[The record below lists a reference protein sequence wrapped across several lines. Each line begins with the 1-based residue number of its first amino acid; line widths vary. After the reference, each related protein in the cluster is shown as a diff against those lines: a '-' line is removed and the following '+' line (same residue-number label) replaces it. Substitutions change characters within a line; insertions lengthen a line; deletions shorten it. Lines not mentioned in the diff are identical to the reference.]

1 MDSRAW
7 SALYL
12 QWTSSVTQNVPTSS
26 VTQKREPAVS
36 FVENEVGENA
46 EDLYLFFFFFLVK
59 LMRCHKRAAWHAR
72 LSFLWRCLAATAT
85 RAGLIAD
92 RVAGLQ
98 RGPAAF
104 RLDALVHHALVLRLR
119 RRRRWWPLADLF
131 TLLLGDP
138 TRRDDRT
145 AVLIALV
152 LVGRWRRRRRWR
164 PLADLFTLLL
174 GDPTRRDDRTAVLI
188 ALVLVGRWRRRRR
201 PGSIQR
207 GSAGGA
213 ACAREKARIGSTPDQ
228 SAGSP

>member
-46 EDLYLFFFFFLVK
+46 EDLYIFFFFFLVK

-152 LVGRWRRRRRWR
+152 LVGRWRRRRR
-164 PLADLFTLLL
+164 
-174 GDPTRRDDRTAVLI
+174 
-188 ALVLVGRWRRRRR
+188 